1 LTNQLVGTT
10 ANFSYL
16 YNDSLVDP
24 VVAKADA
31 EYLLQSGTCETDL
44 SVMEGWFAV
53 SGGFGPGNRIN
64 VVIDRS
70 GALGS
75 NHGYQTGGATTIQ
88 VAPFDPDQPAD
99 NPGLGT
105 TTRQAQV
112 RAVFVAEFAEVLM
125 SYRTQVTGDSTWDH
139 GANSMGEALSTVC
152 EALRHPDGY
161 YGGGLGP
168 RITTWLNASPRPN
181 WVDNTEPTDRDFLSI
196 GCGAAFIYYL
206 MSEFNYSI
214 SSVIQAS
221 GGTFSQL
228 CQNLTGLSGAWAS
241 FSQRMQDNYPAGQTY
256 QPTSDDMLPHPG
268 RGPGLIG
275 FGAGLAAGWKG
286 EQGDDR
292 LFYAS
297 FGGTTWDAPAA
308 IPGNSSTGPSLA
320 VFGNRLYAA
329 WKGEHADQRLFYAS
343 FGGTTWATA
352 AAIPGNSS
360 IGPSLAVLG
369 NQLYAAWKG
378 EHADQRLFYASF
390 NGNGWSAQAGIPGVA
405 SSTGPA
411 LAVFG
416 GRLYAV
422 WKGQLDDQRL
432 FYASFN
438 GTSWSPQA
446 LIPGTATS
454 SSPSLAVLGSR
465 LYAGWKGASADQEL
479 FYASFDGTSWNAQ
492 ATIPGSA
499 TSTGPS
505 LAAFGGRLYA
515 AWKGEST
522 DQRLFYASFD
532 GTNWTQQALIPGNSS
547 PDLVFQ

>member
-1 LTNQLVGTT
+1 MTIQSVGTT
-10 ANFSYL
+10 TNFNYQ

-70 GALGS
+70 DALGT

-88 VAPFDPDQPAD
+88 VAPFDPDKAAD
-99 NPGLGT
+99 NPAIGAAN
-105 TTRQAQV
+105 RQAQV

-125 SYRTQVTGDSTWDH
+125 DYRTHVTGDPTWDH

-161 YGGGLGP
+161 YGGQLGP

-181 WVDNTEPTDRDFLSI
+181 WIDNTEPTDKDFLSI
-196 GCGAAFIYYL
+196 GCGVAFIYYL

-214 SSVIQAS
+214 SSVIRAS
-221 GGTFSQL
+221 GSTFSQL
-228 CQNLTGLSGAWAS
+228 CRNLTGLSGAWAP
-241 FSQRMQDNYPAGQTY
+241 FSQMIQDYFPVGQTY
-256 QPTSDDMLPHPG
+256 QPTSDDVLPHPG
-268 RGPGLIG
+268 RGPGL
-275 FGAGLAAGWKG
+275 AGLGTDLAAAWKG

-297 FGGTTWDAPAA
+297 LTGAAWDAAA
-308 IPGNSSTGPSLA
+308 TIPGNSSAGPALA
-320 VFGNRLYAA
+320 AFAGRLYAA
-329 WKGEHADQRLFYAS
+329 WKGEHADNRLFYAS
-343 FGGTTWATA
+343 LTGAAWDA
-352 AAIPGNSS
+352 AATIPGNSS
-360 IGPSLAVLG
+360 AGPALAAFG
-369 NQLYAAWKG
+369 GRLYAAWKG
-378 EHADQRLFYASF
+378 QLNDQRLFYASF
-390 NGNGWSAQAGIPGVA
+390 DGTNWNAQAVIP
-405 SSTGPA
+405 
-411 LAVFG
+411 
-416 GRLYAV
+416 
-422 WKGQLDDQRL
+422 D
-432 FYASFN
+432 
-438 GTSWSPQA
+438 
-446 LIPGTATS
+446 TATS
-454 SSPSLAVLGSR
+454 SSPSLAVFGDL
-465 LYAGWKGASADQEL
+465 LYAAWKGANADQKL

-499 TSTGPS
+499 TSAGPS

-515 AWKGEST
+515 AWKGGST

-532 GTNWTQQALIPGNSS
+532 GTSWTPQALIPGNSS

>member
-1 LTNQLVGTT
+1 VTNQVVGTT
-10 ANFSYL
+10 TNFSYQ

-53 SGGFGPGNRIN
+53 SGGFGPGNRIS

-70 GALGS
+70 GSLGS

-125 SYRTQVTGDSTWDH
+125 SYRTQVTGDPTWDH

-168 RITTWLNASPRPN
+168 RVTTWLNASPRPN
-181 WVDNTEPTDRDFLSI
+181 WIDNTEPTDRDFLSI
-196 GCGAAFIYYL
+196 GCGVAFIYYL

-241 FSQRMQDNYPAGQTY
+241 FSQMMQDNFPVGQTY
-256 QPTSDDMLPHPG
+256 QPTSDDILPHPG
-268 RGPGLIG
+268 RGPGLVG
-275 FGAGLAAGWKG
+275 FGADLAAGWKG

-297 FGGTTWDAPAA
+297 FGGTTWDT
-308 IPGNSSTGPSLA
+308 PG
-320 VFGNRLYAA
+320 
-329 WKGEHADQRLFYAS
+329 
-343 FGGTTWATA
+343 
-352 AAIPGNSS
+352 AIPGNSS

-416 GRLYAV
+416 GWLYAV